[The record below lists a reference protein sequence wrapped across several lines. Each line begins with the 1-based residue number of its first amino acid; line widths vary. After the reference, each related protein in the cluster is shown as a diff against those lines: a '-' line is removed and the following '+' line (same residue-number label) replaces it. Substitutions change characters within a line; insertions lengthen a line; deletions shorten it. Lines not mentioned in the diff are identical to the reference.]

1 MIMEAEYTQASVM
14 NSGNVLAIAMMN
26 LRMKSQEV
34 IKAGKDITGLQCS
47 RDKAFV
53 VLIYLAVSSYLFLND
68 VYNEKYTIHTK
79 NIITNI
85 PKFLKRTN
93 LSYKVKHIC

>member
-1 MIMEAEYTQASVM
+1 M

-47 RDKAFV
+47 MDKAFV
-53 VLIYLAVSSYLFLND
+53 VLIYLAVSPYLFLND
-68 VYNEKYTIHTK
+68 VHNEKFTKHTK
-79 NIITNI
+79 NVIANI
-85 PKFLKRTN
+85 PMKIQKKNILKGN
-93 LSYKVKHIC
+93 EKEK

>member
-1 MIMEAEYTQASVM
+1 MEAEYTQASVM
-14 NSGNVLAIAMMN
+14 NSGNVLAIAMIN

-47 RDKAFV
+47 MDKAFV

-68 VYNEKYTIHTK
+68 VHNEKFTKHTK
-79 NIITNI
+79 
-85 PKFLKRTN
+85 KCH
-93 LSYKVKHIC
+93 YKHSNENF